1 MNRTRPAPV
10 PTFRPEPPRPAGG
23 GIEILFSA
31 VAGLHPGLL
40 PIEALI
46 DRIEGRP

>member
-1 MNRTRPAPV
+1 MHRIPPVPAPS
-10 PTFRPEPPRPAGG
+10 FRPDPPRPSAGAM
-23 GIEILFSA
+23 ELLFTA
-31 VAGLHPGLL
+31 VGGLHPGLL

>member
-1 MNRTRPAPV
+1 MNRTRPTPA
-10 PTFRPEPPRPAGG
+10 PTFRPEPTRPTGG
-23 GIEILFSA
+23 GIEILVTA

-46 DRIEGRP
+46 DRIEGRA